1 MRLRGGG
8 VGVVNLAHLAGYTV
22 YPGVA
27 QVPADA
33 WLAQP
38 VSLKEAATIR

>member
-8 VGVVNLAHLAGYTV
+8 VGVVNLSNLTGCTV

-27 QVPADA
+27 QILADA
-33 WLAQP
+33 WLAE
-38 VSLKEAATIR
+38 LLG